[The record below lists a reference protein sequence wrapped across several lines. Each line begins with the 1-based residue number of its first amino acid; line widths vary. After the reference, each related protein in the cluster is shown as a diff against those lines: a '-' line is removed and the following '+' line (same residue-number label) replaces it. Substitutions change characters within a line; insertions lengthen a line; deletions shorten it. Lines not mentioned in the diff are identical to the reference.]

1 MPLRDLVLIFL
12 VCMAWGFNFVAA
24 AQGMQ
29 HFSPYTFMLLR
40 FALVL
45 LLLLPFLRKPPAGQW
60 GRLVFVCLCI
70 GALHFTTLFWAL
82 GHSRDIS
89 SIAITQQTYIPMS
102 VILAMA
108 LLGEKVGWYS
118 LTAIA
123 VAFSGVIL
131 LSFDPLILSQP
142 EVLGMALVSALFQ
155 ALGSVYM
162 RGISGIGVFS
172 FQCWTAIISLPA
184 MLLASLL
191 LERGQLQMIT
201 SAAWLDWGALVYSS
215 VVASILG
222 HGLFFFLVQ
231 RHPVSS
237 IMPYLLLTPL
247 AAVVFGVLVWG
258 DRPGWRLLAGGALV
272 LSGILVV
279 TLRAMRKGRSPTVLE
294 ASD

>member
-1 MPLRDLVLIFL
+1 MSLRDIFL
-12 VCMAWGFNFVAA
+12 ILLICLAWGFNFIAA
-24 AQGMQ
+24 AQGMR

-40 FALVL
+40 FVLVL
-45 LLLLPFLRKPPAGQW
+45 TLLLPFLRRPPAGQW
-60 GRLVFVCLCI
+60 GRLIFVCLCI
-70 GALHFTTLFWAL
+70 GALHFTTLFWAI

-89 SIAITQQTYIPMS
+89 SIAITQQTYIPMT
-102 VILAMA
+102 VILAMV

-123 VAFSGVIL
+123 VAFSGVVV
-131 LSFDPLILSQP
+131 LSFDPLILGQP
-142 EVLGMALVSALFQ
+142 EVLGLSLCSALFQ

-162 RGISGIGVFS
+162 RRISGISVFN
-172 FQCWTAIISLPA
+172 FQAWTAAISLPA
-184 MLLASLL
+184 MILASLL
-191 LERGQLQMIT
+191 LENGQVQMIT
-201 SAAWLDWGALVYSS
+201 SARWLDWGALVYSA
-215 VVASILG
+215 VIASIVG

-247 AAVVFGVLVWG
+247 MAVLFGVVIWG
-258 DRPGWRLLAGGALV
+258 DRPGWRLIVGGALV

-279 TLRAMRKGRSPTVLE
+279 TIRAMRKGRSPPILE